1 MGETT
6 EQMLIDMAD
15 DMKNIVEEK
24 DIDMRKYKEKYM
36 DLKKDIAKIY
46 GLIKI
51 IQENFGDIAELGVEE
66 VVSAWCITEIRS
78 MCSDVLF
85 EEEEKQMDIYG
96 YV

>member
-6 EQMLIDMAD
+6 EQTLIDMAN

-24 DIDMRKYKEKYM
+24 DVDMKKYKEKYM
-36 DLKKDIAKIY
+36 DLKKTIGKMY
-46 GLIKI
+46 GLIRI
-51 IQENFGDIAELGVEE
+51 IQENFGDMAEIGVDEI
-66 VVSAWCITEIRS
+66 VSAWCITEIRT

-96 YV
+96 Y